1 MEWSEGKVECLDL
14 HKPSVVGQISD
25 ISSVDSPVAGE
36 WDVRRSLP
44 IRHRQQPQQ
53 SQGKD
58 NYEGIVNT
66 NNGET

>member
-44 IRHRQQPQQ
+44 IRSPSATAAEPRQ
-53 SQGKD
+53 G
-58 NYEGIVNT
+58 
-66 NNGET
+66 